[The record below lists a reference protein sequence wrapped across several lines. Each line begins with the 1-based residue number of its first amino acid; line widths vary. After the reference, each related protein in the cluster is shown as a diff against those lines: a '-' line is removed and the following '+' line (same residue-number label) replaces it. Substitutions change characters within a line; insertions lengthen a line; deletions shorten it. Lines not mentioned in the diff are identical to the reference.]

1 MESISKKGVIV
12 AALAVLVSA
21 AAGAAERN
29 YDFRTRLGCL
39 HPPRRAGDAAAATA
53 SETAID
59 SSWRIVALSGDPVVR
74 HAAADLAD
82 YFAKSMNERVEV
94 SEGGAA
100 GPKTISIGVAAETNA
115 LTARVVVTADRVRIT
130 GATAREAAQG
140 CYRLEDAMN
149 FRGLPAVER
158 GERTF
163 TRMFSP
169 RMVHSGW
176 ELDKYPDVYLDH
188 LAHAGMDAVLVY
200 VTESP
205 DMTRNGREDMPD
217 IVRRAGERGLDV
229 YVYAHQIA
237 ASSHMHPDDPDAAEF
252 CDRLW
257 GSIVRN
263 APGLKGMVFVG
274 ESIAFT
280 SKDPDIGGFWWKHDR
295 STPHTNGFWPTL
307 EWVPWLE
314 LVRDATRKYNPDF
327 DIVFW
332 TYNWSSTPENG
343 RLALL
348 EKVPTN
354 ITVHVTFEMGDKR
367 PPGVGLNDDVDDYSI
382 LRPGPSRMFAGEA
395 GVVSRRGIRLTTM
408 ANTGGRTWDCGV
420 TPFVPVPDR
429 WLDRHRALRD
439 AHRRWN
445 LAGLM
450 ESHHYGFQPNFIAEI
465 AKASF
470 TEESDDASVRETL
483 RGIAARDFGCANV
496 EAVLDAWH
504 DWSEAFRF
512 HSARYFDQGGPL
524 RIGPTFALVLP
535 GDPWPLPPHPQ
546 YEWYEGI
553 RYGNGWKYL
562 GSGYG
567 IPPDQIVG
575 RLGTTEKELAL
586 WRKGNGRLAAAL
598 DSVPAVKRPYAERM
612 LGLGRFYEH
621 TVRTVR
627 NCILFKRDG
636 LVLTDAKSSDADR
649 LVAANRL
656 YAVLDDEEANVRET
670 IPLVEDDSS
679 LGWEPSMF
687 YVADRE
693 HLEWKLRQL
702 GDARMS
708 VSSRSPADMFRKRLW
723 MWGHHAHAFRTSS
736 GNERKWFG
744 PDHLDM
750 GAACRAM
757 GIPNVSVCRWQALPK
772 PPFDAAVREIEQA
785 GLDGFGWSVTDND
798 GDYSFAEK
806 ANIALDLAKRHPKLK
821 SFWLDDYF
829 ASSFVRPEVELYQLR
844 DEMRKLPHVPKL
856 TVVFYS
862 TEFGRDPKPTFDA
875 CDQISFWVYDANDI
889 PYMEE
894 RLAKCRELAGPEK
907 PILLGLYMWNFPKKA
922 EIPRESMQLQLDLAE
937 RLMRTGAIQGLV
949 FHCTPRVDTGLEA
962 VKMSKEW
969 IRRHGEDLWGV
980 D

>member
-1 MESISKKGVIV
+1 MMKRFI
-12 AALAVLVSA
+12 AAAAAVFCSA
-21 AAGAAERN
+21 AGWAAEQN

-39 HPPRRAGDAAAATA
+39 HPPRRAGDAAPANAN
-53 SETAID
+53 ETAVD
-59 SSWRIVALSGDPVVR
+59 SSWKIVVLSDDPVIR

-82 YFAKSMNERVEV
+82 YFAKSMNEDVKLAQ
-94 SEGGAA
+94 GAA
-100 GPKTISIGVAAETNA
+100 GAKTIAIGIAHETNR
-115 LTARVVVTADRVRIT
+115 LTARVTVSADRIRIT

-149 FRGLPAVER
+149 FRGIPALER
-158 GERTF
+158 GEKTF

-188 LAHAGMDAVLVY
+188 LAHMGMDAVLTY

-217 IVRRAGERGLDV
+217 LVRRAAVRGLDV

-237 ASSHMHPDDPDAAEF
+237 AASHMHPDDPDAAEF

-257 GSIVRN
+257 GSIVKN

-280 SKDPDIGGFWWKHDR
+280 SKDPTIQGFWWKR
-295 STPHTNGFWPTL
+295 VPGSKRLNGFYPTL
-307 EWVPWLE
+307 EWVPWLKH
-314 LVRDATRKYNPDF
+314 VRDATRKYRPDF

-332 TYNWSSTPENG
+332 TYNWSRQPEKE

-348 EKVPTN
+348 EKIPDD
-354 ITVHVTFEMGDKR
+354 ITVHVTFEMGDSR
-367 PPGVGLNDDVDDYSI
+367 PQRNGVNDDVDDYSI
-382 LRPGPSRMFAGEA
+382 LHPGPSRMFTGEA
-395 GVVSRRGIRLTTM
+395 SVVSRRGIRLTAM

-420 TPFVPVPDR
+420 TPFVPVPER
-429 WLDRHRALRD
+429 WIDRHRALRD

-465 AKASF
+465 AKVSF
-470 TEESDDASVRETL
+470 TEESDDSAVRETL
-483 RGIAARDFGCANV
+483 RGIAARDFGCMNV
-496 EAVLDAWH
+496 DAVIDAWR
-504 DWSEAFRF
+504 DWSEAFLF
-512 HSARYFDQGGPL
+512 HSARSFDQYGPL
-524 RIGPTFALVLP
+524 RIGPAFAFVLP
-535 GDPWPLPPHPQ
+535 GEPWPLPPHPQ
-546 YEWYEGI
+546 YEWYEGR

-562 GSGYG
+562 GSSYD
-567 IPPDQIVG
+567 IPESQIAG
-575 RLGTTEKELAL
+575 RLKTTEKELAL
-586 WRKGNGRLAAAL
+586 WRRGNERLASAL
-598 DSVPAVKRPYAERM
+598 ANVPAVKRPYAERM
-612 LGLGRFYEH
+612 LGLGRFFEH

-627 NCILFKRDG
+627 NSILFKRDG
-636 LVLTDAKSSDADR
+636 LALTDPKSSGAER
-649 LVAANRL
+649 EAAARRL
-656 YAVLDDEEANVRET
+656 YAVLDDEEKNVRET
-670 IPLVEDDSS
+670 IPLVDVDSS

-708 VSSRSPADMFRKRLW
+708 VSERSPADTFRKRLW

-750 GAACRAM
+750 GAACLAM

-772 PPFDAAVREIEQA
+772 PPFDAAVKELS
-785 GLDGFGWSVTDND
+785 GLSGFGWSITDND

-806 ANIALDLAKRHPKLK
+806 ANIALDLAKRHPKLN

-829 ASSFVRPEVELYQLR
+829 ASSFVRPEVELFRLKN
-844 DEMRKLPHVPKL
+844 EMLKLPQSPKL

-862 TEFGRDPKPTFDA
+862 TEFNRNPKPTFDA

-889 PYMEE
+889 PQMEE
-894 RLAKCRELAGPEK
+894 RLAKCRELAGPGK
-907 PILLGLYMWNFPKKA
+907 PILLGIYMWNFPKKA
-922 EIPRESMQLQLDLAE
+922 EIPRASMQRQLDLAE
-937 RLMRTGAIQGLV
+937 RLMRTGAIHGLV
-949 FHCTPRVDTGLEA
+949 FHCTPLVDTGLEA
-962 VKMSKEW
+962 VEMCKEW
-969 IRRHGEDLWGV
+969 IRRHGEDPWGAER
-980 D
+980 DLR